1 MTLFKKV
8 MSLINK
14 IQGSTQPNA
23 NAPVTTQS
31 IFTKEE
37 IEFLLITLKEGT
49 FKGAQLEMMYNT
61 VLKLQQE
68 YAKINR

>member
-1 MTLFKKV
+1 

-14 IQGSTQPNA
+14 IQGNTQSNPNI
-23 NAPVTTQS
+23 PVTTQS
-31 IFTKEE
+31 IFTREE
-37 IEFLLITLKEGT
+37 LEFLLITLKDGT

-68 YAKINR
+68 YAKLNR

>member
-1 MTLFKKV
+1 

-14 IQGSTQPNA
+14 LQGNTQNS
-23 NAPVTTQS
+23 NVPVTTQS

-37 IEFLLITLKEGT
+37 IEFLLITLREGT

-61 VLKLQQE
+61 VVKLQQE
-68 YAKINR
+68 YAKIN

>member
-1 MTLFKKV
+1 MALLKKV

-14 IQGSTQPNA
+14 TQGSTQPNS
-23 NAPVTTQS
+23 NVPVTTQS

-49 FKGAQLEMMYNT
+49 FRGAQLEMMYNT
-61 VLKLQQE
+61 VVKLQQE
-68 YAKINR
+68 YAKINQ

>member
-1 MTLFKKV
+1 

-14 IQGSTQPNA
+14 IQGNTQNSTM
-23 NAPVTTQS
+23 PVTTQS

-37 IEFLLITLKEGT
+37 LEFLLITLREGT

-61 VLKLQQE
+61 VVKLQQE
-68 YAKINR
+68 YAKINH

>member
-1 MTLFKKV
+1 

-14 IQGSTQPNA
+14 LQGNTHSGSNL
-23 NAPVTTQS
+23 PVTTQS

-37 IEFLLITLKEGT
+37 IEFLLITLKDGT
-49 FKGAQLEMMYNT
+49 FKGAQLEIMYNT

-68 YAKINR
+68 YAKINQ

>member
-14 IQGSTQPNA
+14 IQGNTQSNS
-23 NAPVTTQS
+23 NVPVTTQS

-37 IEFLLITLKEGT
+37 IEFLLITLKDGT

-61 VLKLQQE
+61 VVKLQQE
-68 YAKINR
+68 YAKINQ

>member
-1 MTLFKKV
+1 MNILKKV

-14 IQGSTQPNA
+14 LQGNTQNS
-23 NAPVTTQS
+23 NVPVTTQS

-37 IEFLLITLKEGT
+37 VEFLLITLREGT

-61 VLKLQQE
+61 VVKLQQE
-68 YAKINR
+68 YAKINQ

>member
-1 MTLFKKV
+1 

-14 IQGSTQPNA
+14 TQGNTQN
-23 NAPVTTQS
+23 NTNTPVTTQS
-31 IFTKEE
+31 IFTREE
-37 IEFLLITLKEGT
+37 LEFLLITLKEGT

-68 YAKINR
+68 YAKLNR

>member
-1 MTLFKKV
+1 

-14 IQGSTQPNA
+14 IQGNTQNS
-23 NAPVTTQS
+23 NVPVTTQS

-37 IEFLLITLKEGT
+37 VEFLLITLREGT

-68 YAKINR
+68 YAKINQ

>member
-1 MTLFKKV
+1 

-14 IQGSTQPNA
+14 IQGSTQSNS
-23 NAPVTTQS
+23 NVPVTTQS

-37 IEFLLITLKEGT
+37 IEFLLITLKDGT

-61 VLKLQQE
+61 VVKLQQE
-68 YAKINR
+68 YAKINQ

>member
-1 MTLFKKV
+1 

-14 IQGSTQPNA
+14 IQGNTQNS
-23 NAPVTTQS
+23 NVPVTTQS

-37 IEFLLITLKEGT
+37 VEFLLITLREGT

-61 VLKLQQE
+61 VVKLQQE
-68 YAKINR
+68 YAKINQ

>member
-1 MTLFKKV
+1 

-14 IQGSTQPNA
+14 IQGSTQSNS
-23 NAPVTTQS
+23 NVPVTTQS

-37 IEFLLITLKEGT
+37 IEFLLITLKDGT

-61 VLKLQQE
+61 VVKLQQE
-68 YAKINR
+68 YAKIIQ